1 MEDLTP
7 LKGMRLVELVVSE
20 GSTTLAPLAG
30 MPLQRLNVN
39 VRHVPD
45 LKPLTGLPVHQLTLT
60 GAAKHDLSPLRAC
73 RHLEELVIVIEAT
86 DWNVLLDIP
95 SLKTVTWSYPRKPLP
110 PAQFIAE
117 QTRPAK
123 SEAARAATG

>member
-95 SLKTVTWSYPRKPLP
+95 R
-110 PAQFIAE
+110 
-117 QTRPAK
+117 
-123 SEAARAATG
+123 